1 MYKVRKTSKNGD
13 IREMLVNTET
23 YHRILNAPGVFLP
36 EKYEIIR
43 EKAPKPVATIVTSEP
58 EIEKN
63 ELEKTEII
71 DELVRK
77 FDDYGEA
84 EYKADAALA
93 KKEPTIETIERM
105 LAYKPTPYWKGKL
118 NKLING

>member
-43 EKAPKPVATIVTSEP
+43 EKAPEPVATIVTSEP

-63 ELEKTEII
+63 ELE
-71 DELVRK
+71 
-77 FDDYGEA
+77 YGEA